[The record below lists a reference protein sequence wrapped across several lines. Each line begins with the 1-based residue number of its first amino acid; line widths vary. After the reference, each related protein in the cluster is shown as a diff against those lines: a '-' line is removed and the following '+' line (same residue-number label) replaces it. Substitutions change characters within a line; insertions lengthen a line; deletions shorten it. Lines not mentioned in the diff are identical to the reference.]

1 MSNKCLTDLETKYT
15 KLARLKK
22 WSTPSE
28 SKVDSK
34 YMSLLATKKT
44 PEDSPVVT
52 LLQKILLSGDS
63 DPLRQALLESTSGN
77 GNCPKSLNGR
87 HK

>member
-1 MSNKCLTDLETKYT
+1 
-15 KLARLKK
+15 
-22 WSTPSE
+22 
-28 SKVDSK
+28 
-34 YMSLLATKKT
+34 MSLLATKKT